1 MSDRTLRYLI
11 AGAVALLLIHQIGSL
26 IAAAFGIAWGV
37 VSSAVV
43 AAITLLAARQARA
56 GGRTSFWFLLPTL
69 LFTVVPTAVVTWR
82 AFTAETSAWE
92 RIADF
97 APFLVGFAAPMA
109 LLLLVYYEL
118 RRRTRG
124 DQAGRIGS

>member
-1 MSDRTLRYLI
+1 MSDRMLRYLI
-11 AGAVALLLIHQIGSL
+11 ATAIALLLIHQIGSL
-26 IAAAFGIAWGV
+26 VATAFGLAWGV
-37 VSSAVV
+37 VSSAAV

-56 GGRTSFWFLLPTL
+56 GGRTSLWFLLPTL
-69 LFTVVPTAVVTWR
+69 LFTVVPTAVVIWR

-92 RIADF
+92 RIAGF
-97 APFLVGFAAPMA
+97 APFLVGFAGPMA

-124 DQAGRIGS
+124 E